1 MENNAVHERMVET
14 HTKNKKAREVIP
26 MFKRISLLC
35 MAIWISVSVMQTGA
49 LAGMYSNKP
58 IHWGFA
64 KSKNHEPASAGKEL
78 DELLAKY
85 DSFYIGHTKEKHIY
99 LTFDNGYENGYTEKV
114 LDVLKEKKVPAAF
127 FVTGHYLKDQPDL
140 VKRMVKE
147 GHIVGNHSWHHP
159 DLTQVSDKRLKEELQ
174 KVKDEYKEITGRDD
188 MKYLRPPRGIFS
200 ERTLALSKQ
209 EGYTTA
215 FWSLA
220 FVDWITDQQKGWK
233 YSYDNIM
240 RQIHPGCILL
250 LHTVSKDNAEALSR
264 AIDDLRKQGYE
275 FHSLDEYILNE
286 AKVNPILFHP
296 R

>member
-1 MENNAVHERMVET
+1 MENNAVHERMTET
-14 HTKNKKAREVIP
+14 NTKNKKTRGVIS

-35 MAIWISVSVMQTGA
+35 LAIWISFSAIQTGV
-49 LAGMYSNKP
+49 LASTYSNKP

-127 FVTGHYLKDQPDL
+127 FVTGHYLKDQPSL

-159 DLTQVSDKRLKEELQ
+159 DLTQVSDERLKEELQ
-174 KVKDEYKEITGRDD
+174 KVKDKYKQITGRDD

-220 FVDWITDQQKGWK
+220 FVDWITNQQKGWK

-286 AKVNPILFHP
+286 AKVNPIIFQP

>member
-1 MENNAVHERMVET
+1 MENNAVHERMNET
-14 HTKNKKAREVIP
+14 NTKNKKTRGVIP
-26 MFKRISLLC
+26 MFRRISLLC
-35 MAIWISVSVMQTGA
+35 MAIWISFSVMQTGV
-49 LAGMYSNKP
+49 LASAYSNKP

-159 DLTQVSDKRLKEELQ
+159 DLTQVSDERLKEELQ
-174 KVKDEYKEITGRDD
+174 KVKDEYKQITGRDD

-220 FVDWITDQQKGWK
+220 FVDWITNQQKGWK

-250 LHTVSKDNAEALSR
+250 LHTVSKDNAEALSQ
-264 AIDDLRKQGYE
+264 AIDDLRKEGYE
-275 FHSLDEYILNE
+275 FHSLDEYMLNE
-286 AKVNPILFHP
+286 AKVNPILFQP